1 MLQGDRVGICVTQ
14 LDPSRVERGWLCT
27 PGSVPTFSAAIAA
40 LEKIRFYTGELKS
53 KQKLHVT
60 VGHMTVM
67 AEMQFFG
74 LPDGEGEPHAA
85 ALQAITS
92 RIGTL
97 STKVSSCLLH
107 DINLLL
113 RCIQC

>member
-1 MLQGDRVGICVTQ
+1 MTQ
-14 LDPSRVERGWLCT
+14 LDPTRVERGWLSA
-27 PGSVPTFSAAIAA
+27 PGTIPTFSAAIAA
-40 LEKIRFYTGELKS
+40 LEKIRFYTGSVKS
-53 KQKLHVT
+53 KQKLHAT
-60 VGHMTVM
+60 VGHVTVM

-97 STKVSSCLLH
+97 SAKVLISESH
-107 DINLLL
+107 PEKNLSRRFSEQKRALE
-113 RCIQC
+113 